1 METTNKGIL
10 KVSGRII
17 NSLAVTFFYDDSS
30 TMNITVCEN
39 DIVTVRYV
47 DITAME
53 EITGKIVGI
62 STTDSYDICRFEK
75 NTILKI
81 DCSSEYKSDIRSIAI
96 HDIRDIKFVNIEE
109 DTIEPPVED
118 EVDPGF
124 SVDHE

>member
-17 NSLAVTFFYDDSS
+17 KSLAVTFFYDDSS

-62 STTDSYDICRFEK
+62 STTDSYDI
-75 NTILKI
+75 
-81 DCSSEYKSDIRSIAI
+81 
-96 HDIRDIKFVNIEE
+96 
-109 DTIEPPVED
+109 
-118 EVDPGF
+118 
-124 SVDHE
+124 